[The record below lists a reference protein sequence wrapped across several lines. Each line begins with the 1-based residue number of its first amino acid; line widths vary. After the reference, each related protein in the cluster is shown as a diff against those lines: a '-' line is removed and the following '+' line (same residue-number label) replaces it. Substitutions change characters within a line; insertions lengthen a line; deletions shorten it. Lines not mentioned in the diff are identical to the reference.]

1 MSPLR
6 RRATSAA
13 VGVAIDGTR
22 IPISRARVAA
32 VARAVLKS
40 EKVRDA
46 MLSIAFVS
54 NPAIRRLNKRHLR
67 RDRVTDVI
75 AFAFGRAG
83 RNQPIVG
90 DIYIAPGVARESAAA
105 NGVRVSDEIVRLVVH
120 GVLHVLGY
128 DHPETG
134 RMKSAMWRRQE
145 KLVARLTRT
154 R

>member
-1 MSPLR
+1 M
-6 RRATSAA
+6 A
-13 VGVAIDGTR
+13 VDGTR
-22 IPISRARVAA
+22 IPISRTRVAA
-32 VARAVLKS
+32 IARAVLKA

-54 NPAIRRLNKRHLR
+54 NPAIRKLNKRHLK

-75 AFAFGRAG
+75 AFGLGRAG
-83 RNQPIVG
+83 KNQPIVG

-105 NGVRVSDEIVRLVVH
+105 NGVRVSDEITRLVVH

-145 KLVARLTRT
+145 KLVARLTKPR
-154 R
+154 

>member
-1 MSPLR
+1 VPLR
-6 RRATSAA
+6 RSRAARAA
-13 VGVAIDGTR
+13 VGVAVEGTR
-22 IPISRARVAA
+22 IPVSRTRVAE
-32 VARAVLKS
+32 VARAVLKA
-40 EKVRDA
+40 ENVRDA

-54 NPAIRRLNKRHLR
+54 NPVIRRMNKRHLG

-75 AFAFGRAG
+75 AFGFKSTGKH
-83 RNQPIVG
+83 QPVVG
-90 DIYIAPGVARESAAA
+90 DIYIAPGVARVSAAA

-145 KLVARLTRT
+145 RLVARLTKSR
-154 R
+154 